1 MAWQERLDIIAK
13 DSVHGASF
21 LTKQAIQTLLT
32 IQSKDELIK
41 AAKKLQQIQPCMAS
55 LYNLGSFILQH
66 IDTINSSKLTAW
78 LQNFEMQNKKAA
90 QKAAKVIE
98 NRHILTHSYSSAVYE
113 AIRLACPKKIIC
125 TESRP
130 HNEGVALAK
139 KLYNEGFVVEL
150 VSDAAAAI
158 MVKEVDIV
166 LFGADGIAEF
176 GLVHKVG
183 SFAIALAAN
192 YYQKELITI
201 APKSKWW
208 PKGYTLPKEQLRDP
222 KELGCVCAK
231 NFYFDLTPL
240 SLITT
245 IIN

>member
-1 MAWQERLDIIAK
+1 MSWQAK
-13 DSVHGASF
+13 LSTIQKDHTHGASY
-21 LTKQAIQTLLT
+21 LTQEAVKVLQSIK
-32 IQSKDELIK
+32 SKDELIK
-41 AAKKLQQIQPCMAS
+41 AAKIVQHIQPCMAS
-55 LYNLGSFILQH
+55 LYNLGKFVLDN
-66 IDTINSSKLTAW
+66 IDTMNAFRLTQW
-78 LQNFEMQNKKAA
+78 LEEFHTQNKKAIQRCA
-90 QKAAKVIE
+90 PLLHNKT
-98 NRHILTHSYSSAVYE
+98 ILTHSFSSLVYK
-113 AIRLACPKKIIC
+113 AIKLGSPKKIIC

-158 MVKEVDIV
+158 MVKEADIV

-192 YYQKELITI
+192 YYQKEVIAI

-208 PKGYTLPKEQLRDP
+208 PKGYIPPKEQPRDP